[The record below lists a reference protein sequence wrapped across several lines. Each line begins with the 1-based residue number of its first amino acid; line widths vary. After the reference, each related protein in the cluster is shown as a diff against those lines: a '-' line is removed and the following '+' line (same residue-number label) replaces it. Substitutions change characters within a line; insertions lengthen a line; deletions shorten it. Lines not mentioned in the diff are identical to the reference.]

1 MDKSFTQL
9 LAGYEQGILSEK
21 EMEQFFELLK
31 SEENKLYL
39 GKSIDKK
46 LIQENTND
54 NSDSVINENRFIEAV
69 SDHSPKINRF
79 FHNRFWWVA
88 ACIALLVMAGAAYY
102 QNIVTKNKQ
111 NAQVVNNALNDAAP
125 GKNGAI
131 LKLSDG
137 ALVNLDSAASGL
149 IGRQNG
155 TDVFLDNGQLKYKEL
170 KDSKHTLAQTYNIV
184 ETPAGRQF
192 KLTLPDA
199 TTVWLNAGSS
209 IKFPTQFTGTQRIV
223 EVSGEVY
230 MEVASN
236 KSKPFIVNIIDGY
249 SVEVLGTHFNINA
262 YHNEDALRT
271 TLLEGKIKVKPTH
284 PDAEQLI
291 LLPGQEAWEK
301 KHAVSNEG
309 AKVRVI
315 KNVNTQKAVA
325 WKNGL
330 FDFEEVDISEL
341 MRQVER
347 WYDVE
352 VLYESIVPDIKF
364 FGKMSRSVTLQG
376 LLKGLKGAGVKFHLE
391 GRQLIISD
399 K

>member
-9 LAGYEQGILSEK
+9 LAGYEQGILSEE
-21 EMEQFFELLK
+21 EMELFFDLLK

-39 GKSIDKK
+39 TQSIDKK
-46 LIQENTND
+46 LIQENSHD
-54 NSDSVINENRFIEAV
+54 NINTAIIKNHSVEAV
-69 SDHSPKINRF
+69 SEDSPKINRF
-79 FHNRFWWVA
+79 FQYRFWWAA
-88 ACIALLVMAGAAYY
+88 ACVVLLVAGAVYY
-102 QNIVTKNKQ
+102 RHNEIKNKPEVK
-111 NAQVVNNALNDAAP
+111 ATDYAISDAAP

-137 ALVNLDSAASGL
+137 SLVNLDSTASGL

-155 TDVFLDNGQLKYKEL
+155 TAIFLDNGQLKYKGL
-170 KDSKHTLAQTYNIV
+170 KGSKNALAPTYNIV

-192 KLTLPDA
+192 KLTLPDS

-230 MEVASN
+230 MEVKHN
-236 KSKPFIVNIIDGY
+236 KNSPFIVNIINGY

-271 TLLEGKIKVKPTH
+271 TLLEGKIKIKPAR
-284 PDAEQLI
+284 PEASPVM
-291 LLPGQEAWEK
+291 LLPGQEAREK
-301 KHAVSNEG
+301 RLASFNQNGTVQ
-309 AKVRVI
+309 VI

-325 WKNGL
+325 WKNGF
-330 FDFEEVDISEL
+330 FDFEEVDVSEL

-352 VLYESIVPDIKF
+352 VLYENGVPDIKF

-391 GRQLIISD
+391 GRQLIIRD

>member
-291 LLPGQEAWEK
+291 LLPGQEA
-301 KHAVSNEG
+301 
-309 AKVRVI
+309 
-315 KNVNTQKAVA
+315 
-325 WKNGL
+325 L
-330 FDFEEVDISEL
+330 
-341 MRQVER
+341 
-347 WYDVE
+347 
-352 VLYESIVPDIKF
+352 
-364 FGKMSRSVTLQG
+364 GKEACR
-376 LLKGLKGAGVKFHLE
+376 F
-391 GRQLIISD
+391 
-399 K
+399 